1 MCSGYYSSDD
11 SEYVSEREIDSSSY
25 GLSSLDSVRKDVSI
39 EYSTS
44 TISLLWGTVRSN
56 SGAFLVLD
64 SVASSGRLGSFS
76 SI

>member
-25 GLSSLDSVRKDVSI
+25 GLSSLDSVRNDVSI

-44 TISLLWGTVRSN
+44 TISLL
-56 SGAFLVLD
+56 
-64 SVASSGRLGSFS
+64 
-76 SI
+76 